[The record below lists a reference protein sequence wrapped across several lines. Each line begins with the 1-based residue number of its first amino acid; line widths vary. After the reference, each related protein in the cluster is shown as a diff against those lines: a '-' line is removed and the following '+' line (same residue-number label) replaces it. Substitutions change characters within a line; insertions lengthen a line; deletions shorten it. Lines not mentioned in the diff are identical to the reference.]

1 MENNILSVKDLTVHY
16 VTSDA
21 GVCRAVNHISF
32 DLKKGE
38 TLLGRRDGGRKNNC
52 SAEYFEP
59 PAVASWKDNQWEHRI

>member
-38 TLLGRRDGGRKNNC
+38 TLG
-52 SAEYFEP
+52 
-59 PAVASWKDNQWEHRI
+59 